1 MKPKIVPTVGRMVH
15 CHGVSNHGPIPGVI
29 IHAWGNT
36 PDSCV
41 NVLAFGDGSN
51 EPLMQPMMSVR
62 VYDPDEPRN
71 AEEDCCTWMPYQM
84 GQAAKTEA
92 AEAALKNAENTTPV

>member
-1 MKPKIVPTVGRMVH
+1 MIVPTVGRIVL
-15 CHGVSNHGPIPGVI
+15 CHGVSHHGPIPGMIV
-29 IHAWGNT
+29 HAFGGT

-41 NVLAFGDGSN
+41 NVLAFGDGIN
-51 EPLMQPMMSVR
+51 EPLLQPMFSVR

-71 AEEDCCTWMPYQM
+71 ADEKCCTWMQYQK

-92 AEAALKNAENTTPV
+92 LEAELKAAKSA